1 MKYNKLIAG
10 VTSLALMFGCPAG
23 TSKIAKAY
31 DGDNIQPWERS
42 AETHRNNLEN
52 SIGYL
57 KAMDVSAYREET
69 VDDLHSAIAEAE
81 AVAEKDGQ
89 PKETYWQA
97 RTKLECARANLLVKN
112 IGENGGSIVPFR
124 ELTKEELIGEMGTGI
139 NLGNTMDGHSSM
151 TPGELVWQSVPTTKS
166 IIKSMHDSGYNTLR
180 VPVTWGNMIEKDDST
195 GKYSVNDKWMKR
207 VQEIVDY
214 GISQDMYVILNVH
227 HDGVNWNNGWFNIG
241 RNDIDG
247 VMEKYAALWT
257 IIGERFKD
265 YDEHLIF
272 ESFNEMTCSVTE
284 KGMWDGNAQ
293 NYDRDIL
300 FNLNQL
306 FVNTVRG
313 TGGNNT
319 KRWLASAGHF
329 AGSAKINMPDDP
341 LNEGTSHQI
350 FAAHIYNSISNL
362 LSELDKMAQNF
373 DCAMYLGEWSTYL
386 SKDGRTDSGYNDV
399 GIAYDSQRVNRAC
412 KINGICP
419 VVWNC
424 GMYTEDDGAL
434 QLGGSQYW
442 NRADEKPVFDQII
455 DGVMRGSYLDPY
467 VPDMESQYD
476 SNRTHVKNTDIK
488 QIACADTVHMTI
500 GEIMHPDVSVSPDAT
515 NDVLVWQTD
524 NDSVVTVSNGRLR
537 AKGAGDA
544 TVTVYAQNS
553 VDFGNYPNYKKDPYE
568 NAVKKEIRVHVDYNT
583 DGMKDVAAPDVVTVE
598 QGKAVMPEISC
609 ASGSDYITYS
619 SADDQV
625 ASVGCTG
632 MIFGNSVGE
641 TEVTVTLS
649 SGVQKSFAVKV
660 IPETRARKMNVALF
674 LYYNDST
681 HNYYGDETGTPV
693 TVDKDGT
700 YTVSFDVSEN
710 MSERGV
716 QENIGTINHVG
727 SIYVK
732 DYDVYRG
739 KILDSNTNSATIT
752 WKEIRING
760 EAVPLTKDG
769 KEPFDAMQNGI
780 LDTGNPVNTWS
791 GSVIEGVTLAAEHEA
806 VFAQDDPHRI
816 EVTFEI
822 KGLDWK
828 SEEIIPDTG
837 MPAPDVNGEEPSE
850 NPPAVSTPAVNAPA
864 VNPPVVNPPVP
875 DTGRKQVSGSG
886 VRKPGKVIK
895 VKAKASKRAITVS
908 WKKLTCKGYQ
918 VAYATSKKALAKKN
932 VKSKKTSKNNITLKK
947 MKKGKRYYI
956 KVRAYDQAGK
966 NNVYGKYSKVVKVIS

>member
-1 MKYNKLIAG
+1 MKYNRLIAG
-10 VTSLALMFGCPAG
+10 VTSFALMFGCFAG
-23 TSKIAKAY
+23 TSKTVKAY

-42 AETHRNNLEN
+42 AETHRDNLKG

-57 KAMDVSAYREET
+57 KALDVSAYTEKT
-69 VDDLHSAIAEAE
+69 VEDLNSAIAEAE

-89 PKETYWQA
+89 SKETYWQA
-97 RTKLECARANLLVKN
+97 RTKLEHARANLLVKN
-112 IGENGGSIVPFR
+112 IGENAGSIVPFR
-124 ELTKEELIGEMGTGI
+124 ELTKEQLIDEMGTGI
-139 NLGNTMDGHSSM
+139 NLGNTLDGHSSM
-151 TPGELVWQSVPTTKS
+151 TPGELVWQGVPTTKN

-180 VPVTWGNMIEKDDST
+180 VPVTWGNMIEKDETT

-214 GISQDMYVILNVH
+214 GISQDMYIILNVH

-241 RNDIDG
+241 HNDIDE

-284 KGMWDGNAQ
+284 KEMWDGNAQ

-300 FNLNQL
+300 HNFNQL

-329 AGSAKINMPDDP
+329 ASSAKIDMPDDP

-362 LSELDKMAQNF
+362 LSELDNMARDF

-386 SKDGRTDSGYNDV
+386 SRDGRTDSGYNDV
-399 GIAYDSQRVNRAC
+399 GIAYDNQRVNRAC

-419 VVWNC
+419 IVWNC
-424 GMYTEDDGAL
+424 GMYTESDGTL

-467 VPDMESQYD
+467 ELEVESQYD
-476 SNRTHVKNTDIK
+476 SNKTHVINTDIE
-488 QIACADTVHMTI
+488 QITCADTINMTI
-500 GEIMHPDVSVSPDAT
+500 GEIAHADVSVSPDVN

-553 VDFGNYPNYKKDPYE
+553 VDFGNYPDYTENPYE
-568 NAVKKEIRVHVDYNT
+568 HAVKKEIKVHVDYNAN
-583 DGMKDVAAPDVVTVE
+583 GMQEAAVPASVTIE
-598 QGKAVMPEISC
+598 QGQAVMPQISV
-609 ASGSDYITYS
+609 AGSDYITYS
-619 SADDQV
+619 SADEKI
-625 ASVGCTG
+625 ASVGCMGT
-632 MIFGNSVGE
+632 IFGNSVGE
-641 TEVTVTLS
+641 TNVTMTLS
-649 SGVQKSFAVKV
+649 SGVKKSFTVKV

-681 HNYYGDETGTPV
+681 HNYYGDEIGIPV
-693 TVDKDGT
+693 TIDQDGT
-700 YTVSFDVSEN
+700 YTVSFDVDEN
-710 MSERGV
+710 MSERGA
-716 QENIGTINHVG
+716 QENITTINHVG

-732 DYDVYRG
+732 DYDVYKG

-752 WKEIRING
+752 WKEIKING
-760 EAVPLTKDG
+760 EAVSLTENG

-791 GSVIEGVTLAAEHEA
+791 GSVIEGITLAAENEA
-806 VFAQDDPHRI
+806 VFAQENPHRI
-816 EVTFEI
+816 DVTFEI
-822 KGLDWK
+822 SGLDWK

-837 MPAPDVNGEEPSE
+837 TSDQDIPG
-850 NPPAVSTPAVNAPA
+850 NPPAVSTPPA
-864 VNPPVVNPPVP
+864 STPTVNPPVVNTPVP
-875 DTGRKQVSGSG
+875 TNNNEQVSDSG
-886 VRKPGKVIK
+886 TKKPEKVTK
-895 VKAKASKRAITVS
+895 VKAKASKKGITVS
-908 WKKLTCKGYQ
+908 WKKIKCKGYQ
-918 VAYATSKKALAKKN
+918 VAYATSKKALKKKT
-932 VKSKKTSKNNITLKK
+932 VKSSSTSKNKITLKK
-947 MKKGKRYYI
+947 LKKGKAYYI

-966 NNVYGKYSKVVKVIS
+966 GKVYGKYSKVVKVG